1 MKTFYLLKGEEYK
14 LGKRLSELKVMYKK
28 AKKEEENAP
37 LREKEKGTHPFV
49 NQSTKLFH

>member
-28 AKKEEENAP
+28 AKEEEKAP